1 MCGFVVTTRVKDIE
15 LLTNR
20 QKFRGPTD
28 TGYASNGKIAFG
40 HVLLDV
46 NGEHQ
51 VQPYKTK
58 KGNILVFNGEMYD
71 SNIPNDTAFLGN
83 GLDMFGYQFI
93 SNTDWHGSFAYY
105 KPKEN
110 KLIVARDHFGAKPLW
125 IYKKGKEVTVTTS
138 LRSITWKKYND
149 KMKGH
154 YMTNP
159 LWLGTTNP
167 WLDVIKV
174 PPGSIYT
181 LNLETGGVLVKNMW
195 RNFRIAS
202 KKIDLEDFRKRLVSS
217 IRKVGKNKQKTALF
231 LSGGLD
237 STCVLGVLKDCDL
250 DLTAY
255 ICDYEKGGARFHDH
269 DAFRTESKMAVRTC
283 KEWGVP
289 YKVVKLNLDSVN
301 HYDRLWLNG
310 THYPWV
316 DKNRRA
322 PRFALCKAASKD
334 GCKVVLTGDSAD
346 ELFTGYQHHY
356 KYYDDNYNKETIEQY
371 ASKQKWIPREIFSKT
386 DWKNNALWYDLV
398 STSEQN
404 ILTTDQTAGM
414 WGMESRPVFLSQSF
428 VRYMLSI
435 ESSVKFKTHPD
446 YLGVG
451 KLGTYKYLIREV
463 MKDYLPKHV
472 SSRKKKVGWSS
483 PWDNNHKELTR
494 LWKLQDLEFIANL

>member
-1 MCGFVVTTRVKDIE
+1 MCGFVVTTKVKDIE

-28 TGYASNGKIAFG
+28 TGYASDGKLAFG

-51 VQPYKTK
+51 LQPYKTK

-71 SNIPNDTAFLGN
+71 SNIANDTAFLAN
-83 GLDMFGYQFI
+83 GLDTFGYKFI
-93 SNTDWHGSFAYY
+93 TNTDWHGSFAYY

-125 IYKKGKEVTVTTS
+125 LYKKGKEVTVTTS
-138 LRSITWKKYND
+138 LKSINWKKFNP
-149 KMKGH
+149 KMIQ
-154 YMTNP
+154 YYLVNP
-159 LWLGTTNP
+159 IWLGTTNP
-167 WLDVIKV
+167 WEHTIKV
-174 PPGSIYT
+174 PPGAIYIID
-181 LNLETGGVLVKNMW
+181 LNTGRLEVKNMW
-195 RNFRIAS
+195 ANFTITSNKINIQEFRQKLIAS
-202 KKIDLEDFRKRLVSS
+202 IN
-217 IRKVGKNKQKTALF
+217 KVAKNKQKTALF

-237 STCVLGVLKDCDL
+237 STCALGILKDSKL

-255 ICDYEKGGARFHDH
+255 ICDYEKGGAKFYDH
-269 DAFRTESKMAVRTC
+269 DAFRREARMAVKPC
-283 KEWGVP
+283 IEWNVP
-289 YKVVKLNLDSVN
+289 YKVVKLQKDHVN
-301 HYDRLWLNG
+301 HYDRMWLNG
-310 THYPWV
+310 THYPWM

-322 PRFALCKAASKD
+322 PRFALCKQAHKD

-346 ELFTGYQHHY
+346 ELFTGYQHHDR
-356 KYYDDNYNKETIEQY
+356 YYDDDYNIETIERY
-371 ASKQKWIPREIFSKT
+371 ASRQTWIPKHLFSKT

-404 ILTTDQTAGM
+404 ILTTDQTTGM

-435 ESSVKFKTHPD
+435 ESGVKFKKHPD
-446 YLGVG
+446 HL
-451 KLGTYKYLIREV
+451 LGTYKYLLREV
-463 MKDYLPKHV
+463 MKDYLPQHV
-472 SSRKKKVGWSS
+472 RDRKQKVGWSS
-483 PWDNNHKELTR
+483 PWDNNHAELTR